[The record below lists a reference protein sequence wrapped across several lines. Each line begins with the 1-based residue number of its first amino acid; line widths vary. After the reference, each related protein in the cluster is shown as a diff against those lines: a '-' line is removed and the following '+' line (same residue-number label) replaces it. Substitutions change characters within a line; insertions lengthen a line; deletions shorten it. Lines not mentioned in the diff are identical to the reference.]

1 MRSSTALRAMLA
13 MTREANSTNALT
25 TPWMSVIV
33 TMSPLAMC
41 DSSWASTPS
50 TSSRRM
56 PRSSPLD
63 TATRLFD
70 LLGPVANAFTSG
82 ES

>member
-1 MRSSTALRAMLA
+1 MLA
-13 MTREANSTNALT
+13 MTREANITNALT
-25 TPWMSVIV
+25 TPWMSVMV
-33 TMSPLAMC
+33 TMSPFWMC
-41 DSSWASTPS
+41 DTSCASTPS

-56 PRSSPLD
+56 PRSRPDD
-63 TATRLFD
+63 TATRLRD

>member
-1 MRSSTALRAMLA
+1 MMRAKKM
-13 MTREANSTNALT
+13 TNALT

-33 TMSPLAMC
+33 TMSPFWMC
-41 DSSWASTPS
+41 ETSCASTPS
-50 TSSRRM
+50 TSSRRIE
-56 PRSSPLD
+56 RISPLD
-63 TATRLFD
+63 TATRLRF